1 MTTTA
6 TLTSIPRIS
15 LALPT
20 GVGAAFAAL
29 PNDGSVSALPPAPGS
44 PPSFFVSQSLN
55 IENADD
61 STTLT
66 MRPQMN
72 FSCTSTFSGT
82 GLSFLGFAGSAAFTR
97 PGWNTDR
104 LPVSSRDSS
113 RRDRMVYLL
122 LIRSRLA

>member
-1 MTTTA
+1 MFT
-6 TLTSIPRIS
+6 
-15 LALPT
+15 
-20 GVGAAFAAL
+20 AL

-61 STTLT
+61 STKFTT
-66 MRPQMN
+66 MPQMN
-72 FSCTSTFSGT
+72 FSCTSTFSGA

-104 LPVSSRDSS
+104 LATSIRITGIRDNMLVSF
-113 RRDRMVYLL
+113 LL
-122 LIRSRLA
+122 